1 MEIFIVEEYNID
13 SAKWQ
18 LLFLLT
24 IIYLYQENVM
34 LAKDYFERFCG
45 YAGTLLKSK
54 LIEDII
60 NSIKRELS
68 DVDMQN
74 YHSQVN

>member
-1 MEIFIVEEYNID
+1 
-13 SAKWQ
+13 
-18 LLFLLT
+18 
-24 IIYLYQENVM
+24 M